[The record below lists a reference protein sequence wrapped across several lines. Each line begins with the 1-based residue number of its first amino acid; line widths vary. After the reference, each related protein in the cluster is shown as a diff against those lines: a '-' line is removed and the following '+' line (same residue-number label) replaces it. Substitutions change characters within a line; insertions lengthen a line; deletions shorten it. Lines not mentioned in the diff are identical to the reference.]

1 MGLRSAVQ
9 RGRRRE
15 RAITA
20 PPIDAARRS
29 GGSASRRRQLP
40 GARGAEPASSRS
52 RADRKR
58 DRGRPDP
65 RARHRGRRRAALT
78 RNGRRT
84 PPPLTG
90 ARCAK
95 DFVAAARPSPSR
107 RLFWGFQGSCS
118 TKDSRGEKSLE
129 DIKDGAKDRVVA
141 EDATKCWVLL
151 LCTDCLGTP

>member
-1 MGLRSAVQ
+1 MRETQ
-9 RGRRRE
+9 RGAPERGPAGQEDGASNHSATHRRRAE
-15 RAITA
+15 VRRFDF
-20 PPIDAARRS
+20 PP
-29 GGSASRRRQLP
+29 Q
-40 GARGAEPASSRS
+40 SRS

-58 DRGRPDP
+58 DGGRPDP
-65 RARHRGRRRAALT
+65 RAWHRGRRRAALT

-95 DFVAAARPSPSR
+95 GFAAAARPSPSR
-107 RLFWGFQGSCS
+107 TLFWGFQGSCS